1 MAESTLALFC
11 VTLAAIS
18 ILYGS
23 VGQAGASG
31 TIAAMALFGFHAAT
45 IKPTSLVLNVL
56 VSVVV
61 SQRFV
66 RAGHVS
72 WRLLAPFALA
82 SVPLAFLGGFLTLPP
97 PLFNRLLGS
106 LLLVAALPLFLRR
119 DRPELSVTPPRFP
132 QALLAGGAIGLLS
145 GLTGM
150 GGGVL
155 IAPLLIHRRWARPQT
170 AAGLSSVFIL
180 INSAAALLGHLGA
193 STDLPPQLALLAVI
207 AIGGGALGAQ
217 LGSVHLSATAI
228 RRLLGSVLLLAS
240 LRLLFGP

>member
-31 TIAAMALFGFHAAT
+31 TIAAMALFGFPAAT
-45 IKPTSLVLNVL
+45 IKSTSLVLNVL

-72 WRLLAPFALA
+72 WRLLAPFDLA
-82 SVPLAFLGGFLTLPP
+82 SVPLAFLGGFLTLPT

-193 STDLPPQLALLAVI
+193 STDLPPHLPLLAVI

-228 RRLLGSVLLLAS
+228 RRLLGSVLVLAS

>member
-11 VTLAAIS
+11 VTLAAIA

-31 TIAAMALFGFHAAT
+31 TIAAMALFGFPAAT

-72 WRLLAPFALA
+72 WRLLGPFALA
-82 SVPLAFLGGFLTLPP
+82 SVPLAGLGGYLSLPAP
-97 PLFNRLLGS
+97 VFNRLLGG
-106 LLLVAALPLFLRR
+106 LLLAAALPLFLRR
-119 DRPELSVTPPRFP
+119 DRPELAVTPPRLP
-132 QALLAGGAIGLLS
+132 QALLAGGTIGLLS

-155 IAPLLIHRRWARPQT
+155 IAPLLIHRRWARPQA

-193 STDLPPQLALLAVI
+193 STDLPPHLPLLAAI
-207 AIGGGALGAQ
+207 AISGGALGAQ

-228 RRLLGSVLLLAS
+228 RRLLGGVLLLAS
-240 LRLLFGP
+240 LRLLLGS